1 MFPRAIS
8 GRLKKLAIASA
19 LLAFAV
25 ASGFAET
32 TVKVPFDF
40 LANGRHCSA
49 GAYTVNLDAQFNM
62 VKLQSAGGART
73 FQWVILSGAP
83 SPNDTRDPHVR
94 PGGKRLRAAHHPVSQ
109 QDYRQARQEHSGV
122 RANADHHGSVT
133 YPPLHPQKVYSTS
146 AIART
151 VTMKLSTRIVAILIF

>member
-62 VKLQSAGGART
+62 VKLQSADGART
-73 FQWVILSGAP
+73 FQWVVLSGAP
-83 SPNDTRDPHVR
+83 SPNDTRVILTFDQAESGYALRTIQYHNKIT
-94 PGGKRLRAAHHPVSQ
+94 GKLDKNIPEYVPTRAIIGQ
-109 QDYRQARQEHSGV
+109 
-122 RANADHHGSVT
+122 
-133 YPPLHPQKVYSTS
+133 
-146 AIART
+146 
-151 VTMKLSTRIVAILIF
+151 